1 VKLLG
6 RRRSTLE
13 AAMSDEQRARAL
25 GLADMFPGAVGKLP
39 SIDPTDRWPVSRAE
53 AESVPAVEAAL
64 VIIAGRGSTLPL
76 RRWGP
81 SGDPIEPGSFIRQPE
96 PDDNRP
102 LQWTLLHTIRDMAL
116 LEHAY
121 WRVLLRD
128 SRGFPISAVWIPNE
142 DVAPVTV
149 HVPGSGTVTVA
160 WRIGGEEY
168 PLRDVIAF
176 TGPVAGGWCGA
187 GSRIIRTA
195 MALERAARR
204 YAEEPLPQTVLKN
217 TSGVDLPEPKVEA
230 LLDQWRKGRQD
241 RTTAYLNS
249 AVDMQNL
256 GWAPRDMQLV
266 EGRQQVVMEISRL
279 SGIPSGLLGAAASGT
294 SLTYR
299 NIEGER
305 NQAYEGMLPFLAG
318 IETRLSMGDVT
329 PRGQSVRFD
338 LSALTR
344 PDMSTVISLVRELA
358 LGDDPLLTREEGR
371 AMIGVPRVA
380 PAGDEPAALLPT
392 PGSAP
397 VD

>member
-1 VKLLG
+1 MKLLG
-6 RRRSTLE
+6 RSRSIR
-13 AAMSDEQRARAL
+13 AGADEQRARAL
-25 GLADMFPGAVGKLP
+25 GLADVFPGAVG
-39 SIDPTDRWPVSRAE
+39 PTSVDVSDRWPVTRAE
-53 AESVPAVEAAL
+53 AESVPAISAAL
-64 VIIAGRGSTLPL
+64 GIIAGRGSTVPL
-76 RRWGP
+76 RRWG
-81 SGDPIEPGSFIRQPE
+81 SDGDPIAPGSFIRQPE

-102 LQWTLLHTIRDMAL
+102 VQWTLLQTIRDMCL
-116 LEHAY
+116 LEYAY
-121 WRVLLRD
+121 WRILLRD
-128 SRGFPISAVWIPNE
+128 ARGFPVAAVWIPHEN
-142 DVAPVTV
+142 VAPVTTF
-149 HVPGSGTVTVA
+149 VPGTGDVTVA

-168 PLRDVIAF
+168 PLRDVIRF

-195 MALERAARR
+195 LALERAARR
-204 YAEEPLPQTVLKN
+204 YAEEPLPQIILKN
-217 TSGVDLPEPKVEA
+217 MSGVDLPEPKVTA
-230 LLDQWRKGRQD
+230 LLEAWRKGRQE

-249 AVDMQNL
+249 ALEATPL
-256 GWAPRDMQLV
+256 GYNPRDMQLV
-266 EGRQQVVMEISRL
+266 EGRQQVVMEVSRL

-305 NQAYEGMLPFLAG
+305 NQAYEGMLPYLAG
-318 IETRLSMGDVT
+318 VEQRLSMGDVT

-344 PDMSTVISLVRELA
+344 PDMSTVIQLVRDLA

-397 VD
+397 VS